1 MIVKSLEL
9 KNYRNYDNLNISFS
23 NGTNILYG
31 ENAQGKTNILEAIY
45 LCGTTKSHRGSKDKE
60 IVMFDKEES
69 HVRIILEKN
78 NIMHRIDLHLK
89 MNKAKGVAIDGI
101 PIKRQSELFG
111 MLNLVFFSPEDLY
124 IIKNG
129 PAERRRFLDLEL
141 CQLDKIYLNYLSNYN
156 RVLEQ
161 RGKLLK
167 QIGFNR
173 NLLDTLY
180 IWDEKLMEY
189 GKKLIETRHNFVF
202 RLNQL
207 VYNIHKRLT
216 GDKEE
221 LILQYEPNVTTSDFE
236 IKLKKALE
244 RDLSLKITN
253 VGPHRDDLSFLI
265 NGIDIRKYGSQGQQ
279 RTAALSCKLAEI
291 ELVKSLIKEKPI
303 LLLDDVLS
311 ELDRHRQTQLLNN
324 IGDIQTI
331 ITCTGL
337 EEFVGCRFDYDNIFH
352 IVNGTIESENESDRY
367 TEEKF
372 AKEQE
377 EKSSIEQEVKSSTD
391 QGGKSSAEQE
401 DRDNG

>member
-9 KNYRNYDNLNISFS
+9 KDYRNYDNLNIPFS

-45 LCGTTKSHRGSKDKE
+45 LCGTTKSHRGSKDRE
-60 IVMFDKEES
+60 IIRFEKEEA
-69 HVRIILEKN
+69 HVRVILEKN
-78 NIMHRIDLHLK
+78 HVPHRIDLHLK
-89 MNKAKGVAIDGI
+89 KNKAKGVAIDGI
-101 PIKRQSELFG
+101 PIKRQGELFG

-141 CQLDKIYLNYLSNYN
+141 CQLDKIYLNDLSNYN
-156 RVLEQ
+156 KILEQ
-161 RGKLLK
+161 RGNLLK

-189 GKKLIETRHNFVF
+189 GRKIIEARDRFVIRLNSLVYGIHKKLS
-202 RLNQL
+202 
-207 VYNIHKRLT
+207 
-216 GDKEE
+216 GDREE
-221 LILQYEPNVTTSDFE
+221 LILQYEPNTAITDFKD
-236 IKLKKALE
+236 KLKNSLE
-244 RDLSLKITN
+244 RDLNLRVTN
-253 VGPHRDDLSFLI
+253 VGPHRDDLNFMI

-291 ELVKSLIKEKPI
+291 ELVKEVIKENPI

-311 ELDRHRQTQLLNN
+311 ELDRQRQTHLLNS
-324 IGDIQTI
+324 IGNIQTI

-337 EEFVGCRFDYDNIFH
+337 EEFVGCRFNYDKIFH
-352 IVNGTIESENESDRY
+352 VINGSVVSENEPDRKI
-367 TEEKF
+367 EEIN
-372 AKEQE
+372 
-377 EKSSIEQEVKSSTD
+377 S
-391 QGGKSSAEQE
+391 
-401 DRDNG
+401 